1 MATKKEVIDSAK
13 RLLPNLEHVTR
24 PAAREMLERMS
35 SGNEGLESMTPR
47 ESLERGTERATESV
61 KLPVGGELPAPRT
74 RMERAAAEDLAELV
88 EAGSVGLDKIRDGR
102 DRDVTDQEAQGL
114 EAIVRLEGRPAI
126 IIQDGSFM
134 EPPKL
139 WAALKTVRDRIDS
152 SIARVGRIEV
162 RGHPDFEWVGTGS
175 LVGDDIVMTNEHVA
189 HEFSRRSNGT
199 WEFRTGRGASIDFRQ
214 EFGSTSTLAF
224 KVVEIVGI
232 HEQHDLA
239 LLRVE
244 STSADGEFPT
254 PLEVSAVAPATLM
267 GTQVY
272 VIGYPA
278 WDGRRNDPDP
288 MRKIFLDIYNVKR
301 LQPGEI
307 KSAAVVG
314 AEVNHDCSTLGGN
327 SGSPIFDLASHR
339 VVGLHFGGAFLKQ
352 NHAVPLWTL
361 TDDPLLRNRVK
372 FVQ

>member
-1 MATKKEVIDSAK
+1 MASKRDVIDSAK
-13 RLLPNLEHVTR
+13 RLLPDLDHVTR
-24 PAAREMLERMS
+24 PAAQEMLEKMS
-35 SGNEGLESMTPR
+35 SGDEALESMNRR
-47 ESLERGTERATESV
+47 ESPERGTERAIETV
-61 KLPVGGELPAPRT
+61 KVPVGGELPAPRT
-74 RMERAAAEDLAELV
+74 RMERAAAKDLAELV
-88 EAGSVGLDKIRDGR
+88 DAGTVGLDKLRAGR
-102 DRDVTDQEAQGL
+102 ERDVTDQEVQGL

-126 IIQDGSFM
+126 IVQDGSFM

-139 WAALKTVRDRIDS
+139 WAALKTVRDRIDA

-162 RGHPDFEWVGTGS
+162 SGHPDFEWVGTGS

-189 HEFSRRSNGT
+189 REFSRQNDGK
-199 WEFRTGRGASIDFRQ
+199 WQFRTGRGAAIDFRQ
-214 EFGSTSTLAF
+214 EFGSTSTLTF
-224 KVVEIVGI
+224 KVAEIVGI

-244 STSADGEFPT
+244 ATSPDGDFPT
-254 PLEVSAVAPATLM
+254 PLEVSAVEPATLR

-278 WDGRRNDPDP
+278 WDGRRNDPEP

-307 KSAAVVG
+307 SSTAPVG
-314 AEVNHDCSTLGGN
+314 AEMHHDCSTLGGN

-339 VVGLHFGGAFLKQ
+339 VVGLHFGGHFLKQ

-361 TDDPLLRNRVK
+361 TDDPLLRNRVR